1 MNRAVMIMF
10 GVLILVG
17 AVVPISQSELLV
29 STTLTGSTVEVIDL
43 TGLNLTVQ
51 LAGGGDKLVM
61 SLVSPE
67 VMKGITVGDR
77 VSLELDVE
85 GRVQK
90 IIKLTP
96 TPQEAPEPRS

>member
-1 MNRAVMIMF
+1 MRRVAMIMF
-10 GVLILVG
+10 AVAILVG
-17 AVVPISQSELLV
+17 AVVSGSQSEQLA
-29 STTLTGSTVEVIDL
+29 STTLTGSTVEMIDL
-43 TGLNLTVQ
+43 AGLNITVQ

-61 SLVSPE
+61 PLVNPE
-67 VMKGITVGDR
+67 VLKGITVGDR

-96 TPQEAPEPRS
+96 APKEAPEPRS